1 MVEKPLVAADKSFK
15 KMFPHLA
22 KEQGSGENTVSID
35 SVEPSPEEAEEKKPD
50 KFHNYVPTIV
60 DFIRR
65 CNTDKE
71 AHEIIVYM
79 EKICEITKEHAHE
92 LKKQLREKGV
102 RSFGA
107 KKEDGYYFKQSG
119 LC

>member
-1 MVEKPLVAADKSFK
+1 LVAADKSFK

-22 KEQGSGENTVSID
+22 KELSAGENSVSLD
-35 SVEPSPEEAEEKKPD
+35 SVEPNAEEAEERQPD
-50 KFHNYVPTIV
+50 KFHNYVPTVV

-71 AHEIIVYM
+71 AHEIIAYM
-79 EKICEITKEHAHE
+79 EKRNEITKEHAQQ
-92 LKKQLREKGV
+92 LRKQLEEKGV
-102 RSFGA
+102 RSFGV
-107 KKEDGYYFKQSG
+107 KKEDDYYFKQSG

>member
-1 MVEKPLVAADKSFK
+1 MVAADRTFK
-15 KMFPHLA
+15 KTFPHLA
-22 KEQGSGENTVSID
+22 RELGSGENAVPID
-35 SVEPSPEEAEEKKPD
+35 SVEPNPEEVEAEEKQPD
-50 KFHNYVPTIV
+50 KFHNYVPTVV

-79 EKICEITKEHAHE
+79 EKRCEITKEHAE
-92 LKKQLREKGV
+92 QLKKQLKEKGV
-102 RSFGA
+102 RSFGT
-107 KKEDGYYFKQSG
+107 KKETDYYFKESG